1 MSRLSKA
8 IIISL
13 LVGILGVMASLVPMG
28 IALEER
34 IGLDV
39 LFRLRGARKP
49 PSDVTIV
56 SLDKASADYFKLS
69 IDPDKWP
76 RSFYARL
83 TEYLSKH
90 GAAVIVF
97 DLIFKVPGPQEQ
109 DNLFAKSIYD
119 AGNVVLCMCLE
130 RDMVPLSNKEGT
142 HTGELIVERLI
153 PPIPSLSESALALAP
168 FPLPKV
174 PVKVSQY
181 WTFKAEAGDAPTLPI
196 TAFQIFA
203 LEVYDEFFRLLEKV
217 APSKTENLLVDRN
230 AIVKNRWIEESILIL
245 RNLFKENPSIGKRI
259 IKEIGNSKGFD
270 AKKKKILKSLVNM
283 YQGPKSRYVN
293 FYGPSGTIET
303 VSFYQLLQPPERTIA
318 KQVHPDLRG
327 KAVFVGLSENLR
339 LEQRD
344 GFYTVFSQST
354 GIDISGVEIAASAF
368 ANLLEDKPVQPMVF
382 PLYQTTIFLWGVL
395 LGVLCFFLP
404 PFIAPFGVIGVSIL
418 YLGVSH
424 LNFKHSAFWCPL
436 VIPLIFQVPIAYFS
450 VVLWKFF
457 ETSRERQNIR
467 RAFEYYLPEK
477 VVGRLAKNLGDVK
490 TNIQTVYGTCL
501 FTDAEQYTSLSENMD
516 PKKLTNF
523 MNKYYEAVFQP
534 VRRYNGFVSDIKGDS
549 MLSIWATAN
558 PDMVTRRNACLA
570 ALEISSAAQQFKQD
584 FDTLHLSTRIGLH
597 SGYISLG
604 SVGAIDHYEYRPVG
618 DIVNTASRI
627 EKLNKYLGTWILIS
641 EEVLHQIE
649 GFLTRKLGDFIF
661 VGKSKPVTVYELIS
675 RNEESV
681 EQQKNLCRIFFE
693 GLDAYYKKSWEEA
706 GEAFYEATKINRQD
720 GPSTFYLH
728 LCENYKVN
736 PPEED
741 WDGCVRL
748 KNKLELVF

>member
-8 IIISL
+8 IIVSL
-13 LVGILGVMASLVPMG
+13 LIGTLGVMASLVPMG
-28 IALEER
+28 IALEEN
-34 IGLDV
+34 IGLDA

-56 SLDKASADYFKLS
+56 SLDKASADYFNLP

-76 RSFYARL
+76 RSLHARL
-83 TEYLSKH
+83 TEYLAKQ
-90 GAAVIVF
+90 GAAVVVF
-97 DLIFKVPGPQEQ
+97 DLIFKNPGPQEH
-109 DNLFAKSIYD
+109 DNLFNKAINN
-119 AGNVVLCMCLE
+119 AGNVVLCVCLE
-130 RDMVPLSNKEGT
+130 KDTLPIKNNDGT
-142 HTGELIVERLI
+142 HAGELIVERLI
-153 PPIPSLSESALALAP
+153 LPISSLAQSALALAP

-174 PVKVSQY
+174 PIKVSQY
-181 WTFKAEAGDAPTLPI
+181 WTFKTEAGDAPTLPI

-203 LEVYDEFFRLLEKV
+203 FKVYDDFFRLLEKV
-217 APSKTENLLVDRN
+217 APSKAENLLYDQDTI
-230 AIVKNRWIEESILIL
+230 AKNRWVEESILIL
-245 RNLFKENPSIGKRI
+245 RDLFKENPLIGKKI
-259 IKEIGNSKGFD
+259 IKEIQSSKVFD
-270 AKKKKILKSLVNM
+270 AQKKNILKSLVKI
-283 YQGPKSRYVN
+283 YQGPESRYVN

-303 VSFYQLLQPPERTIA
+303 VSYYQLLQHHEKSID
-318 KQVHPDLRG
+318 KQGRPDVRG

-339 LEQRD
+339 LEQKD
-344 GFYTVFSQST
+344 GFYTVFSQSS
-354 GIDISGVEIAASAF
+354 GVDISGVEIAASAF

-382 PLYQTTIFLWGVL
+382 PVYHATIFLWGVM
-395 LGVLCFFLP
+395 LGILCFFLP
-404 PFIAPFGVIGVSIL
+404 PFIAPFGVISLSMLYIGVAFL
-418 YLGVSH
+418 QF
-424 LNFKHSAFWCPL
+424 NHSATWYPL
-436 VIPLIFQVPIAYFS
+436 VIPLIFQVPIAYFG
-450 VVLWKFF
+450 VTLWKFF

-534 VRRYNGFVSDIKGDS
+534 VRRYEGFVSDIKGDS

-558 PDMVTRRNACLA
+558 PDIVLRKNACLA
-570 ALEISSAAQQFKQD
+570 ALDISIAAQQFKQD
-584 FDTLHLSTRIGLH
+584 FDTLHLPTRIGLH

-604 SVGAIDHYEYRPVG
+604 NIGAINHYEYRPVG

-627 EKLNKYLGTWILIS
+627 EKLNKYLGTRILIS

-649 GFLTRKLGDFIF
+649 GFLTRKLGEFIF

-675 RNEESV
+675 RTEESV
-681 EQQKNLCRIFFE
+681 EQQKNLCRIFSE
-693 GLDAYYKKSWEEA
+693 GLNAYYKQSWEEA

-720 GPSTFYLH
+720 GPSTFYIH

-736 PPEED
+736 PPGEV
-741 WDGCVRL
+741 WDGWVRL
-748 KNKLELVF
+748 KNKLELIF

>member
-13 LVGILGVMASLVPMG
+13 LVGTLGVMASLVPMG
-28 IALEER
+28 IALEES

-39 LFRLRGARKP
+39 LFRLRGPKKP

-56 SLDKASADYFKLS
+56 SLDKASADYFKLP
-69 IDPDKWP
+69 IDPYRWP
-76 RSFYARL
+76 RSFHARL
-83 TEYLSKH
+83 TEYLTKQ

-97 DLIFKVPGPQEQ
+97 DLVFKDPGLQDQ
-109 DNLFAKSIYD
+109 DNLFTQAISN
-119 AGNVVLCMCLE
+119 AGNVVLCVCLE
-130 RDMVPLSNKEGT
+130 KDIVPLKNKDGT
-142 HTGELIVERLI
+142 QTGELIVERLI
-153 PPIPSLSESALALAP
+153 PPVPSFAESALALAP

-181 WTFKAEAGDAPTLPI
+181 WTFKTEAGDAPTLPVV
-196 TAFQIFA
+196 AFQIFS
-203 LEVYDEFFRLLEKV
+203 LQVYDEFFRLLEKV
-217 APSKTENLLVDRN
+217 APSKAENLLYDQDTV
-230 AIVKNRWIEESILIL
+230 AKNRWVEESILIM
-245 RNLFKENPSIGKRI
+245 RSIFKENPSIGRKI
-259 IKEIGNSKGFD
+259 IKEIQNSKVFD
-270 AKKKKILKSLVNM
+270 AKKKNILKSLVKI
-283 YQGPKSRYVN
+283 YQGPKSRFVN
-293 FYGPSGTIET
+293 FYGPSRTIET
-303 VSFYQLLQPPERTIA
+303 ISYHKLLQHPEKLVS
-318 KQVHPDLRG
+318 KQGHPDLRD

-339 LEQRD
+339 LEQKD
-344 GFYTVFSQST
+344 GFYTVFSQSN
-354 GIDISGVEIAASAF
+354 GVDISGVEIAASAF

-382 PLYQTTIFLWGVL
+382 PIYHATIFLWGAM
-395 LGVLCFFLP
+395 LGLVCFFLP
-404 PFIAPFGVIGVSIL
+404 PFIAPLGVIGLSIL
-418 YLGVSH
+418 YMGVA
-424 LNFKHSAFWCPL
+424 LLQFKHSATWYPL
-436 VIPLIFQVPIAYFS
+436 VIPLIFQAPIAYFG
-450 VVLWKFF
+450 VILWKYF

-534 VRRYNGFVSDIKGDS
+534 VRRYKGFVSDIKGDS

-558 PDMVTRRNACLA
+558 PNMVTRRNACFA
-570 ALEISSAAQQFKQD
+570 ALDISRAAQQFKQD

-604 SVGAIDHYEYRPVG
+604 SIGAINHYEYRPVG

-627 EKLNKYLGTWILIS
+627 EELNKYLGTRILIS

-649 GFLTRKLGDFIF
+649 GFLTRKLGEFIF
-661 VGKSKPVTVYELIS
+661 VGKSNPVTVYELIS
-675 RNEESV
+675 RTEESV
-681 EQQKNLCRIFFE
+681 EEQKNLCRIFSE
-693 GLDAYYKKSWEEA
+693 GLNAYYEQSWEEA
-706 GEAFYEATKINRQD
+706 SEAFYAATKINRQD
-720 GPSTFYLH
+720 GPSTFYMH

-736 PPEED
+736 PPGD
-741 WDGCVRL
+741 VWNGWVRL
-748 KNKLELVF
+748 KNKLEMVF